1 MSEISDKI
9 LNLIEEKNI
18 SYGELSKISGI
29 PKSALQRYA
38 TGKTNKISAQR
49 LKIIAESLGT
59 TVQYL
64 INEESPNKISSSLSS
79 ERKNAMFYD
88 RIRYQRESQGMTQQE
103 LADKVGYTS
112 RSTINKIEKGE
123 RNITGD
129 KIQAIAQA
137 LGVKP
142 SYLMDGDTYDNTI
155 DIFSINGIN
164 PIPKTYKRPRLGTIA
179 CGEPILAEE
188 NIEAYDDIP
197 DSIKCDFTLICKGDS
212 MVNARINDGDIV
224 YIKQQ
229 SQVDNGE
236 IAAVLIDNEATLKRV
251 YIYEDKVVLQPEN
264 TKYPPFVYTKEDM
277 NNIRI
282 LGKAVGFTSLLN

>member
-1 MSEISDKI
+1 MSEISKR
-9 LNLIEEKNI
+9 LLQLIEDNDI
-18 SYGELSKISGI
+18 SYGELSKKTNI

-38 TGKTNKISAQR
+38 TGETEKIPITRIEVIAKALNTTAQF
-49 LKIIAESLGT
+49 IMGWDENES
-59 TVQYL
+59 Y
-64 INEESPNKISSSLSS
+64 NN
-79 ERKNAMFYD
+79 
-88 RIRYQRESQGMTQQE
+88 
-103 LADKVGYTS
+103 
-112 RSTINKIEKGE
+112 
-123 RNITGD
+123 
-129 KIQAIAQA
+129 
-137 LGVKP
+137 
-142 SYLMDGDTYDNTI
+142 
-155 DIFSINGIN
+155 DIFSIPGIN

-197 DSIKCDFTLICKGDS
+197 NSIKCDFTLICKGDS

>member
-1 MSEISDKI
+1 MSEISKR
-9 LNLIEEKNI
+9 LLQLIEDNDI
-18 SYGELSKISGI
+18 SYGELSKKTNI

-38 TGKTNKISAQR
+38 TGETEKIPITRIEVIAKALNTTAQF
-49 LKIIAESLGT
+49 IMGWDENES
-59 TVQYL
+59 Y
-64 INEESPNKISSSLSS
+64 NN
-79 ERKNAMFYD
+79 
-88 RIRYQRESQGMTQQE
+88 
-103 LADKVGYTS
+103 
-112 RSTINKIEKGE
+112 
-123 RNITGD
+123 
-129 KIQAIAQA
+129 
-137 LGVKP
+137 
-142 SYLMDGDTYDNTI
+142 
-155 DIFSINGIN
+155 DIFSIPGIN

-236 IAAVLIDNEATLKRV
+236 IAAVLIDNEATLKKV

>member
-1 MSEISDKI
+1 MSEISKR
-9 LNLIEEKNI
+9 LLQLIEDNDI
-18 SYGELSKISGI
+18 SYGDLSKKTNI

-38 TGKTNKISAQR
+38 TGETEKIPITRIEVIAKALNTTAQF
-49 LKIIAESLGT
+49 IMGWDENES
-59 TVQYL
+59 Y
-64 INEESPNKISSSLSS
+64 NN
-79 ERKNAMFYD
+79 
-88 RIRYQRESQGMTQQE
+88 
-103 LADKVGYTS
+103 
-112 RSTINKIEKGE
+112 
-123 RNITGD
+123 
-129 KIQAIAQA
+129 
-137 LGVKP
+137 
-142 SYLMDGDTYDNTI
+142 

-197 DSIKCDFTLICKGDS
+197 DNIKCDFTLICKGDS
-212 MVNARINDGDIV
+212 MINARINDGDIV

>member
-1 MSEISDKI
+1 MSEISKR
-9 LNLIEEKNI
+9 LLQLIEDNDI
-18 SYGELSKISGI
+18 SYGELSKKTNI

-38 TGKTNKISAQR
+38 TGETEKIPITRIEVIAKALNTTAQF
-49 LKIIAESLGT
+49 IMGWDENES
-59 TVQYL
+59 Y
-64 INEESPNKISSSLSS
+64 NN
-79 ERKNAMFYD
+79 
-88 RIRYQRESQGMTQQE
+88 
-103 LADKVGYTS
+103 
-112 RSTINKIEKGE
+112 
-123 RNITGD
+123 
-129 KIQAIAQA
+129 
-137 LGVKP
+137 
-142 SYLMDGDTYDNTI
+142 
-155 DIFSINGIN
+155 DIFSIPGIN

-212 MVNARINDGDIV
+212 MVNAGDIV

>member
-1 MSEISDKI
+1 MSEISKR
-9 LNLIEEKNI
+9 LLQLIEDNDI
-18 SYGELSKISGI
+18 SYGELSKKTNI

-38 TGKTNKISAQR
+38 TGETEKIPITRIEVIAKALNTTAQF
-49 LKIIAESLGT
+49 IMGWDENES
-59 TVQYL
+59 Y
-64 INEESPNKISSSLSS
+64 NN
-79 ERKNAMFYD
+79 
-88 RIRYQRESQGMTQQE
+88 
-103 LADKVGYTS
+103 
-112 RSTINKIEKGE
+112 
-123 RNITGD
+123 
-129 KIQAIAQA
+129 
-137 LGVKP
+137 
-142 SYLMDGDTYDNTI
+142 
-155 DIFSINGIN
+155 DIFSIPGIN

-236 IAAVLIDNEATLKRV
+236 IAAVLIDNVATLKRV

>member
-1 MSEISDKI
+1 MSEISKR
-9 LNLIEEKNI
+9 LLQLIEDNDI
-18 SYGELSKISGI
+18 SYGELSKKTNI

-38 TGKTNKISAQR
+38 TGETEKIPITRIEVIAKALNTTAQF
-49 LKIIAESLGT
+49 IMGWDENES
-59 TVQYL
+59 Y
-64 INEESPNKISSSLSS
+64 NN
-79 ERKNAMFYD
+79 
-88 RIRYQRESQGMTQQE
+88 
-103 LADKVGYTS
+103 
-112 RSTINKIEKGE
+112 
-123 RNITGD
+123 
-129 KIQAIAQA
+129 
-137 LGVKP
+137 
-142 SYLMDGDTYDNTI
+142 
-155 DIFSINGIN
+155 DIFSIPGIN

-229 SQVDNGE
+229 SQVDNVE

>member
-1 MSEISDKI
+1 MSEISKR
-9 LNLIEEKNI
+9 LLQLIEDNDI
-18 SYGELSKISGI
+18 SYGELSKKTNI

-38 TGKTNKISAQR
+38 TGETEKIPITRIEVIAKALNTTAQF
-49 LKIIAESLGT
+49 IMGWDENES
-59 TVQYL
+59 Y
-64 INEESPNKISSSLSS
+64 NN
-79 ERKNAMFYD
+79 
-88 RIRYQRESQGMTQQE
+88 
-103 LADKVGYTS
+103 
-112 RSTINKIEKGE
+112 
-123 RNITGD
+123 
-129 KIQAIAQA
+129 
-137 LGVKP
+137 
-142 SYLMDGDTYDNTI
+142 

-197 DSIKCDFTLICKGDS
+197 DNIKCDFTLICKGDS

>member
-1 MSEISDKI
+1 MLLSIGKRIKEIRISKNITQDELALKIGTTKQTIYKYENEIVTNIPSQKIELISNALNTTPDYLMGWSDKSTDD
-9 LNLIEEKNI
+9 LY
-18 SYGELSKISGI
+18 SI
-29 PKSALQRYA
+29 P
-38 TGKTNKISAQR
+38 
-49 LKIIAESLGT
+49 
-59 TVQYL
+59 
-64 INEESPNKISSSLSS
+64 
-79 ERKNAMFYD
+79 
-88 RIRYQRESQGMTQQE
+88 
-103 LADKVGYTS
+103 
-112 RSTINKIEKGE
+112 
-123 RNITGD
+123 
-129 KIQAIAQA
+129 
-137 LGVKP
+137 
-142 SYLMDGDTYDNTI
+142 
-155 DIFSINGIN
+155 GIN

-212 MVNARINDGDIV
+212 MINARINDGDIV

-264 TKYPPFVYTKEDM
+264 TKYPPFVYTKEEM

-282 LGKAVGFTSLLN
+282 LGKAVGFTSLLS

>member
-1 MSEISDKI
+1 MSEISKR
-9 LNLIEEKNI
+9 LLQLIEDNDI
-18 SYGELSKISGI
+18 SYGELSKKTNI

-38 TGKTNKISAQR
+38 TGETEKIPITRIEVIAKALNTTAQF
-49 LKIIAESLGT
+49 IMGWDENES
-59 TVQYL
+59 Y
-64 INEESPNKISSSLSS
+64 NN
-79 ERKNAMFYD
+79 
-88 RIRYQRESQGMTQQE
+88 
-103 LADKVGYTS
+103 
-112 RSTINKIEKGE
+112 
-123 RNITGD
+123 
-129 KIQAIAQA
+129 
-137 LGVKP
+137 
-142 SYLMDGDTYDNTI
+142 
-155 DIFSINGIN
+155 DIFSINGIH

>member
-1 MSEISDKI
+1 MCIRDRSEISKR
-9 LNLIEEKNI
+9 LLQLIEDNDI
-18 SYGELSKISGI
+18 SYGELSKKTNI

-38 TGKTNKISAQR
+38 TGETEKIPITRIEVIAKALNTTAQF
-49 LKIIAESLGT
+49 IMGWDENES
-59 TVQYL
+59 Y
-64 INEESPNKISSSLSS
+64 NN
-79 ERKNAMFYD
+79 
-88 RIRYQRESQGMTQQE
+88 
-103 LADKVGYTS
+103 
-112 RSTINKIEKGE
+112 
-123 RNITGD
+123 
-129 KIQAIAQA
+129 
-137 LGVKP
+137 
-142 SYLMDGDTYDNTI
+142 
-155 DIFSINGIN
+155 DIFSIPGIN

-197 DSIKCDFTLICKGDS
+197 DNIKCDFTLICKGDS

-282 LGKAVGFTSLLN
+282 LGKAEGFTSLLN

>member
-1 MSEISDKI
+1 MSEISKR
-9 LNLIEEKNI
+9 LLQLIEDNDI
-18 SYGELSKISGI
+18 SYGELSKKTNI

-38 TGKTNKISAQR
+38 TGETEKIPITRIEVIAKALNTTAQF
-49 LKIIAESLGT
+49 IMGWDENES
-59 TVQYL
+59 Y
-64 INEESPNKISSSLSS
+64 NN
-79 ERKNAMFYD
+79 
-88 RIRYQRESQGMTQQE
+88 
-103 LADKVGYTS
+103 
-112 RSTINKIEKGE
+112 
-123 RNITGD
+123 
-129 KIQAIAQA
+129 
-137 LGVKP
+137 
-142 SYLMDGDTYDNTI
+142 
-155 DIFSINGIN
+155 DIFSIPGIN

-197 DSIKCDFTLICKGDS
+197 DNIKCDFTLICKGDS
-212 MVNARINDGDIV
+212 MINARINDGDIV

-236 IAAVLIDNEATLKRV
+236 IAAVLIDNEDTLKRV

-264 TKYPPFVYTKEDM
+264 TKYPPFVFTKEDM

>member
-1 MSEISDKI
+1 MSEISKR
-9 LNLIEEKNI
+9 LLQLIEDNDI
-18 SYGELSKISGI
+18 SYGELSKKTNI

-38 TGKTNKISAQR
+38 TGETEKIPITTIEVIAKALNTTAQF
-49 LKIIAESLGT
+49 IMGWDENES
-59 TVQYL
+59 Y
-64 INEESPNKISSSLSS
+64 NN
-79 ERKNAMFYD
+79 
-88 RIRYQRESQGMTQQE
+88 
-103 LADKVGYTS
+103 
-112 RSTINKIEKGE
+112 
-123 RNITGD
+123 
-129 KIQAIAQA
+129 
-137 LGVKP
+137 
-142 SYLMDGDTYDNTI
+142 
-155 DIFSINGIN
+155 DIFSIPGIN

>member
-1 MSEISDKI
+1 MIEDSDETTYTLAVKLGLTAATISRYTNAKMKPKVPTVKSLAQIFNVNDAW
-9 LNLIEEKNI
+9 LMG
-18 SYGELSKISGI
+18 YDV
-29 PKSALQRYA
+29 PKSYNEY
-38 TGKTNKISAQR
+38 KTS
-49 LKIIAESLGT
+49 
-59 TVQYL
+59 
-64 INEESPNKISSSLSS
+64 NEL
-79 ERKNAMFYD
+79 YD
-88 RIRYQRESQGMTQQE
+88 IP
-103 LADKVGYTS
+103 
-112 RSTINKIEKGE
+112 
-123 RNITGD
+123 
-129 KIQAIAQA
+129 
-137 LGVKP
+137 GVMP
-142 SYLMDGDTYDNTI
+142 L
-155 DIFSINGIN
+155 
-164 PIPKTYKRPRLGTIA
+164 PKTYKRPRLGIIA

-212 MVNARINDGDIV
+212 MINARINDGDIV

>member
-1 MSEISDKI
+1 MSIGKRIKEIRISKNITQDELALKIGTTKQTIYKYENEIVTNIPSQKIELISNALNTTPDYLMGWSDKSTDD
-9 LNLIEEKNI
+9 LY
-18 SYGELSKISGI
+18 SI
-29 PKSALQRYA
+29 P
-38 TGKTNKISAQR
+38 
-49 LKIIAESLGT
+49 
-59 TVQYL
+59 
-64 INEESPNKISSSLSS
+64 
-79 ERKNAMFYD
+79 
-88 RIRYQRESQGMTQQE
+88 
-103 LADKVGYTS
+103 
-112 RSTINKIEKGE
+112 
-123 RNITGD
+123 
-129 KIQAIAQA
+129 
-137 LGVKP
+137 
-142 SYLMDGDTYDNTI
+142 
-155 DIFSINGIN
+155 GIN

-212 MVNARINDGDIV
+212 MINARINDGDIV

>member
-1 MSEISDKI
+1 MSEISKR
-9 LNLIEEKNI
+9 LLQLIEDNDI
-18 SYGELSKISGI
+18 SYGELSKKTNI

-38 TGKTNKISAQR
+38 TGETEKIPITRIEVIAKALNTTAQF
-49 LKIIAESLGT
+49 IMGWDENES
-59 TVQYL
+59 Y
-64 INEESPNKISSSLSS
+64 NN
-79 ERKNAMFYD
+79 
-88 RIRYQRESQGMTQQE
+88 
-103 LADKVGYTS
+103 
-112 RSTINKIEKGE
+112 
-123 RNITGD
+123 
-129 KIQAIAQA
+129 
-137 LGVKP
+137 
-142 SYLMDGDTYDNTI
+142 
-155 DIFSINGIN
+155 DIFSIPGIN

-197 DSIKCDFTLICKGDS
+197 DNIKCDFTLICKGDS

-264 TKYPPFVYTKEDM
+264 TKHPPFVYTKEDM

-282 LGKAVGFTSLLN
+282 LGKAEGFTSLLN

>member
-1 MSEISDKI
+1 MSEISKR
-9 LNLIEEKNI
+9 LLQLIEDNDI
-18 SYGELSKISGI
+18 SYGELSKKTNI

-38 TGKTNKISAQR
+38 TGETEKIPITRIEVIAKALNTTAQF
-49 LKIIAESLGT
+49 IMGWDENES
-59 TVQYL
+59 Y
-64 INEESPNKISSSLSS
+64 NN
-79 ERKNAMFYD
+79 
-88 RIRYQRESQGMTQQE
+88 
-103 LADKVGYTS
+103 
-112 RSTINKIEKGE
+112 
-123 RNITGD
+123 
-129 KIQAIAQA
+129 
-137 LGVKP
+137 
-142 SYLMDGDTYDNTI
+142 